1 MNGCFFEK
9 EDVAVPKKKQ
19 KPQETP
25 QAEINENQV
34 APTAEAQAPAALSP
48 APSNLPAPSDN
59 TRAVDK
65 SVPPIQMPDL
75 GNERR
80 NFWGR
85 VLLLL
90 VLAAVLA
97 GALLIFLYRPGAY
110 SERVNSVK
118 FLYNE
123 ESDETEIAV
132 NGTLL
137 EERVD
142 GSCTTYAYDSDGS
155 ICAALIGDELYLI
168 DGRELSSLCEDVADF
183 YLAQNGKAIA
193 YRTVENVLYYAVL
206 GREVETSVI
215 SKDTT
220 DPHYCLSPDGKELFY
235 TYVYEE
241 STRIDMYSRTNSKP
255 NFAKTTSFVPIAV
268 GDRCKYIYYKDS
280 EGTLF
285 YATAKDPTPVKCFAS
300 EQPYTLTFNRDF
312 SEVLID
318 GELGTQLW
326 KKGKMQVISALKSGE
341 QLVLQPNQRAAA
353 RELPE
358 GGQYLIKSFGKNY
371 YLRKGHEDDGV
382 MLVYLD
388 RKGKLQD
395 VSFVSETESRITV
408 TDKGVY
414 YLEIVEQT
422 EETQRHLFRCKSG
435 ETEPERLSW
444 ENITEFCVNSDGTCL
459 FYTDH
464 HGALYAMRVGSVPE
478 RLADTI
484 VQGSLYATAD
494 DVFYYNVDDELYAS
508 ENGGKPRTVRET
520 PSFVL
525 VDGYTAYFLELDEED
540 GTVTVSANHR
550 NRRRD
555 TKLAEGVTQIK

>member
-1 MNGCFFEK
+1 M
-9 EDVAVPKKKQ
+9 PKKKQ

-25 QAEINENQV
+25 QNEMMESQSP
-34 APTAEAQAPAALSP
+34 AASAQSPAALPP
-48 APSNLPAPSDN
+48 ASTNLPTPSNG

-65 SVPPIQMPDL
+65 SVPPIQMPTL
-75 GNERR
+75 GDERR

-97 GALLIFLYRPGAY
+97 GAVLVFLYRPGVY
-110 SERVNSVK
+110 TERVSSVK
-118 FLYNE
+118 FLYDAE
-123 ESDETEIAV
+123 ADETAIAV

-137 EERVD
+137 ETRVD
-142 GSCTTYAYDSDGS
+142 GACTTYAYDGDGTT
-155 ICAALIGDELYLI
+155 CAALIGDTLYLV
-168 DGRELSSLCEDVADF
+168 DGRKLDSLCDGVADF

-193 YRTVENVLYYAVL
+193 YRTYENVLHYATL
-206 GREVETSVI
+206 GREVETAVI
-215 SKDTT
+215 SKETT
-220 DPHYCLSPDGKELFY
+220 NAQYCLSPDGKELFY

-241 STRIDMYSRTNSKP
+241 STRIDIYSRTNSKP
-255 NFAKTTSFVPIAV
+255 NFAKTTSLVPIAV

-280 EGTLF
+280 DGTLF

-300 EQPYTLTFNRDF
+300 DKPYTLTFNRDF

-341 QLVLQPNQRAAA
+341 MLVLQPNQRAAA

-358 GGQYLIKSFGKNY
+358 GGQYLIKSFAKNY
-371 YLRKGHEDDGV
+371 YLRKGNADDGV

-388 RKGKLQD
+388 RKGELLD
-395 VSFVSETESRITV
+395 VSFVNETESRVTV

-444 ENITEFCVNSDGTCL
+444 ENITEFCVNSDGACL

-484 VQGSLYATAD
+484 VQGSLCATAD
-494 DVFYYNVDDELYAS
+494 DVFYYNVDDELYVS
-508 ENGGKPRTVRET
+508 ENGGKPRVVREQ
-520 PSFVL
+520 PSFVF
-525 VDGYTAYFLELDEED
+525 VDGYTAYFLELDEQTN
-540 GTVTVSANHR
+540 TVTVYANHR

-555 TKLAEGVTQIK
+555 TELATGVAGIK